1 MSGFLRTIQR
11 TTRRASEATCRAPHY
26 FGRGSKL
33 GVSNPDAKDR
43 LAREAREAARSS
55 MIFVSPHAVHRFQER
70 VSALSYDDARD
81 AILAHAPAPS
91 GALEPANRRSIAR
104 SSSSA
109 TAPGW
114 SSTA

>member
-55 MIFVSPHAVHRFQER
+55 
-70 VSALSYDDARD
+70 
-81 AILAHAPAPS
+81 
-91 GALEPANRRSIAR
+91 
-104 SSSSA
+104 
-109 TAPGW
+109 
-114 SSTA
+114 